1 MEDKLRLFSCSKRM
15 FFLGRQ
21 SPFVV
26 LASDG
31 IRPCGFGMS
40 SSYGLVD
47 PREVRSVNA
56 GTWTLVLLLE
66 LIMFSSSCYYRAYIL
81 IKKLSGAMG
90 EVNSVHI
97 VLVVGN

>member
-1 MEDKLRLFSCSKRM
+1 MQVTDMSKSFMCLSSSSMALVEDKLRMFICPKRM

-40 SSYGLVD
+40 SSYGLVN
-47 PREVRSVNA
+47 PREVRSVTA
-56 GTWTLVLLLE
+56 GT
-66 LIMFSSSCYYRAYIL
+66 
-81 IKKLSGAMG
+81 
-90 EVNSVHI
+90 
-97 VLVVGN
+97 